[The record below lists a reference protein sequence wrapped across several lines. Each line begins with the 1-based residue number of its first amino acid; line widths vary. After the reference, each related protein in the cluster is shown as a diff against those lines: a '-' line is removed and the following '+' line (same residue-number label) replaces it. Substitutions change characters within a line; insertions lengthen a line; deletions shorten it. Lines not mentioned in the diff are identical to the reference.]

1 MNLKAITIAS
11 LFFLTACSSTSGT
24 GVGAQNSGTA
34 EPELAGA
41 VSGQSPLVPVTSTA
55 SSSNN
60 CVDNFNFL
68 RSSKSAKYPELAQEN
83 KKINDEFRFLNT
95 NKNIMGNDA
104 RQVYTMTLNMKFET
118 LCHKAKYEAYQVMKS
133 KIKQLGGY

>member
-1 MNLKAITIAS
+1 MSLKVITIAS
-11 LFFLTACSSTSGT
+11 LFFLTACSATSGS
-24 GVGAQNSGTA
+24 GNSAKDNSPAT
-34 EPELAGA
+34 PEIAGA
-41 VSGQSPLVPVTSTA
+41 VSGQSQLVPIMSTV

-68 RSSKSAKYPELAQEN
+68 RISKSVKYPAFSQEN
-83 KKINDEFRFLNT
+83 NKINDGFRFLNI

-104 RQVYTMTLNMKFET
+104 REVYTMTLNMKLDT

-133 KIKQLGGY
+133 KIQELGGY